1 MAKHSQIVLAM
12 VVVLS
17 LILTACGPVP
27 AAAPAAP
34 AQPEAATEAP
44 AQEAATAAPAQE
56 AAPQG
61 EAIGV
66 GGDATGVVYE
76 KKASLFGGKPIKLT
90 LWDWHTPRIQYW
102 EQKTKEYTQMYPN
115 VTFEITQ
122 IPSNDFWTKPTA
134 ALPAGQ
140 GPDIFHFHNAQATPF
155 IKNNLIE
162 PFPPEMFDPSYMT
175 QNWLGFQEGHFQDS
189 EGKIRYLSVR
199 LHGGR
204 SLCQQSDV
212 GMQPG

>member
-122 IPSNDFWTKPTA
+122 IPSNDFWTKLTA
-134 ALPAGQ
+134 ALPARP
-140 GPDIFHFHNAQATPF
+140 GPRY
-155 IKNNLIE
+155 
-162 PFPPEMFDPSYMT
+162 FPLSQRSSHTFY
-175 QNWLGFQEGHFQDS
+175 QE
-189 EGKIRYLSVR
+189 
-199 LHGGR
+199 
-204 SLCQQSDV
+204 
-212 GMQPG
+212 